1 MLQNSSMRPSDLQG
15 LRGQSIPTTYDS
27 DSKNRMFIFRVVLTG
42 TLSFTGLLTLL
53 LFISYAL
60 VGNDFVL
67 TRLLMALAGMVYLG
81 FIAVLT
87 YQFHA
92 AKAAMPLFLLFYA
105 GIAAASTWFWGL
117 NSVFAILLWGLVIVL
132 GGIIIRARYALYM
145 ATIATAVLIWTQIAI
160 NHGHQLTL
168 TNMPATNIG
177 EALGYSVIFYVIAL
191 LCWLYGNQM
200 ERSLYKAERA
210 EFILQGQKN
219 NLEAIVKKRTDAL
232 ESKRLEEMAQLYRFT
247 QVGTL
252 GTGLLHDMAN
262 YLTTL
267 TLDIENLHDK
277 NNSETLKRASNTI
290 KYIDT
295 MVDTVRD
302 HLQGESR
309 EKPFNSAEAIDAVI
323 QTLFS
328 KANHTHVTLDWKKP
342 SHTAELTVYGDVIR
356 FNQIITTLVCNAIE
370 AYHEKDP
377 DKRVHISIKKEGT
390 NAVINVTDKGKGIS
404 ETKRKQIFEPF
415 NSTKKQGMGIGLFLA
430 KQTVESSFKGS
441 IQLDPET
448 DRTSFTITIPLHS

>member
-1 MLQNSSMRPSDLQG
+1 MLQNNSMRPSDLQG

-168 TNMPATNIG
+168 TNMPPTNVG

-277 NNSETLKRASNTI
+277 NNSETLRRASNTI

-323 QTLFS
+323 QTLLS
-328 KANHTHVTLDWKKP
+328 KANHAHVTLDWKP
-342 SHTAELTVYGDVIR
+342 SDASGLTVYGDVIR

-370 AYHEKDP
+370 AYQEKDP
-377 DKRVHISIKKEGT
+377 DKHVHISIKKEDN

-430 KQTVESSFKGS
+430 KQTVESSFKGG

>member
-1 MLQNSSMRPSDLQG
+1 
-15 LRGQSIPTTYDS
+15 
-27 DSKNRMFIFRVVLTG
+27 MFIFRVVLIG
-42 TLSFTGLLTLL
+42 TLSFAGLLSLL
-53 LFISYAL
+53 LFISYAIA
-60 VGNDFVL
+60 GNDFVL
-67 TRLLMALAGMVYLG
+67 TRLLVALGGMVYLG
-81 FIAVLT
+81 FIATLT

-92 AKAAMPLFLLFYA
+92 YKTAMPMFLLFYV
-105 GIAAASTWFWGL
+105 GIAAASTWSWGL
-117 NSVFAILLWGLVIVL
+117 NSVFAVLLWSLVIVL

-145 ATIATAVLIWTQIAI
+145 ATLATAVLIWTQIAI
-160 NHGHQLTL
+160 NHGHQITFA
-168 TNMPATNIG
+168 NMPPTDVG

-219 NLEAIVKKRTDAL
+219 NLEAIVKKRTEAL

-262 YLTTL
+262 YLTSL

-309 EKPFNSAEAIDAVI
+309 EKPFNSADAIDTVI
-323 QTLFS
+323 QTLLS
-328 KANHTHVTLDWKKP
+328 KAHHAHVALDWKKP
-342 SHTAELTVYGDVIR
+342 SSTGEFKAYGDVIR

-370 AYHEKDP
+370 AYQEKDT
-377 DKRVHISIKKEGT
+377 DKNVLITIKKDGA

-404 ETKRKQIFEPF
+404 DTKRKQIFEPF

-448 DRTSFTITIPLHS
+448 DRTSFTITVPLHS